1 MSKIVYENRIG
12 NLKVYSS
19 DINIAHAIHAKS
31 KSKLYGRLRK
41 NVWPELMTDEFR
53 WDIRNKY

>member
-1 MSKIVYENRIG
+1 MSEVIFENRIG
-12 NLKVYSS
+12 NLKIYSS
-19 DINIAHAIHAKS
+19 DINIAHEIHAKA

-53 WDIRNKY
+53 WDMRSK

>member
-19 DINIAHAIHAKS
+19 DINIAHVIHS
-31 KSKLYGRLRK
+31 KTNSKLYGRLRK
-41 NVWPELMTDEFR
+41 NVWPELVTDEFR
-53 WDIRNKY
+53 WSVRSK

>member
-12 NLKVYSS
+12 NLKVFSS
-19 DINIAHAIHAKS
+19 DINIAHAIHAKT

-41 NVWPELMTDEFR
+41 NIWPELYVDQFR
-53 WDIRNKY
+53 WDMRDK